1 MPASK
6 KTRER
11 QLAKLAEKR
20 AAERR
25 KKHTQRVA
33 AISVAAVVGVAG
45 IALLG
50 FTFLGGGSSPTP
62 TPSATPSTSPAP
74 AASPVTVTSDDG
86 KVSCTYVP
94 NPSDQTN
101 GRDKGIPD
109 LIIDP
114 DFGYATTITTSMGVI
129 EADLFVD
136 QAPCTVNSWNF
147 LAQKGFFDG
156 LTFHR
161 VAQNPPVIQGG
172 DPAGQGFGGPG
183 YTFAD
188 ELDNDLQYERG
199 TLAMANSGP
208 NTNGS
213 QFFIMTDDYQ
223 FPKSYTIFGKVT
235 KGMDVVDKIHAVQTD
250 AQERPVEPVTITSVT
265 IIVKPLGEPT
275 PSGSGSA
282 SPSGSPASTPPESTE
297 PSASPTST

>member
-1 MPASK
+1 
-6 KTRER
+6 
-11 QLAKLAEKR
+11 
-20 AAERR
+20 
-25 KKHTQRVA
+25 
-33 AISVAAVVGVAG
+33 
-45 IALLG
+45 
-50 FTFLGGGSSPTP
+50 
-62 TPSATPSTSPAP
+62 
-74 AASPVTVTSDDG
+74 
-86 KVSCTYVP
+86 
-94 NPSDQTN
+94 
-101 GRDKGIPD
+101 
-109 LIIDP
+109 
-114 DFGYATTITTSMGVI
+114 MGVI
-129 EADLFVD
+129 EADLFVN
-136 QAPCTVNSWNF
+136 QAPCAVNSWDF

-223 FPKSYTIFGKVT
+223 FPE
-235 KGMDVVDKIHAVQTD
+235 VVHDLRPGHQGHGRRGQDPRRTD
-250 AQERPVEPVTITSVT
+250 RRRRAPTRAGDEITSVT
-265 IIVKPLGEPT
+265 ITVKPLGSPT

-282 SPSGSPASTPPESTE
+282 SPSGSPASTPPESPSTE